1 MKGLYKKNELTF
13 ALLWI
18 GVYVVSLSLADGLS
32 ELIGI
37 EKLVT
42 AVVGLVMMLGLYIWV
57 LRNGLAETYG
67 FCRLK
72 RSAKEYLHF
81 IPLLLLVSVNLWW
94 GVQFRFTVLET
105 ALYVFSML
113 CVGFL
118 EELIFRGFLFKA
130 LSKDNLKQAIIISSV
145 TFGIGH
151 IVNLLNGAEFVPTM
165 LQICYAVAAGF
176 LFTYI
181 FYTSGSLWPCILAH
195 GGING
200 LSVFV
205 SDKAEMM
212 TSRLI
217 SAVFLCVLSVT
228 YSIYIVK
235 NIERKLGFTREGC

>member
-1 MKGLYKKNELTF
+1 MKGLYEKKELTF

-18 GVYVVSLSLADGLS
+18 GVYVVSFSLADGLS
-32 ELIGI
+32 ERIGI

-42 AVVGLVMMLGLYIWV
+42 AVVGLVLMMGLYIWV
-57 LRNGLAETYG
+57 LRNGLAEKYG

-72 RSAKEYLHF
+72 RDAKEYLYF
-81 IPLLLLVSVNLWW
+81 LPLALLVSVNLWW
-94 GVQFRFTVLET
+94 GVQFRFTALET

-145 TFGIGH
+145 TFGVGH

-200 LSVFV
+200 LSVFA
-205 SDKAEMM
+205 SDKAELVTNQMM
-212 TSRLI
+212 
-217 SAVFLCVLSVT
+217 SAGFLCVLSVA
-228 YSIYIVK
+228 YSAYIVK
-235 NIERKLGFTREGC
+235 TIERKSGSTRKSC

>member
-1 MKGLYKKNELTF
+1 MKSLYEKNELTF
-13 ALLWI
+13 ALIWI
-18 GVYVVSLSLADGLS
+18 GVYVVSFSLADSLS

-37 EKLVT
+37 EKSVT
-42 AVVGLVMMLGLYIWV
+42 AVVGLVLMLGLYIWV
-57 LRNGLAETYG
+57 LRNGLWEYYG

-72 RSAKEYLHF
+72 RDAKEYLYF
-81 IPLLLLVSVNLWW
+81 IPLVLLVSVNLWW
-94 GVQFRFTVLET
+94 GVQFRLSALET

-130 LSKDNLKQAIIISSV
+130 LCKDNLKQAIIISSV

-151 IVNLLNGAEFVPTM
+151 IVNLLNGAEVVPTM

-181 FYTSGSLWPCILAH
+181 FHSSGSLWPCILAH

-200 LSVFV
+200 LSVFA
-205 SDKAEMM
+205 SEKAELM
-212 TSRLI
+212 TNQI
-217 SAVFLCVLSVT
+217 IGAAFLCVLAVG
-228 YSIYIVK
+228 YSAYIV
-235 NIERKLGFTREGC
+235 RKTRFRNE

>member
-1 MKGLYKKNELTF
+1 MKRLYEKNELTF
-13 ALLWI
+13 ALVWI
-18 GVYVVSLSLADGLS
+18 GVYIVAFGFADRLS
-32 ELIGI
+32 ELLGI
-37 EKLVT
+37 EKIVT
-42 AVVGLVMMLGLYIWV
+42 AIVSLAMMLGLYIWV
-57 LRNGLAETYG
+57 LKNDLAERYG

-72 RSAKEYLHF
+72 RDAREYLHF

-94 GVQFRFTVLET
+94 GVQFRFTALET

-130 LSKDNLKQAIIISSV
+130 LIKDDLKQAIIISSV

-165 LQICYAVAAGF
+165 LQVCYAIAAGF

-195 GGING
+195 SGING
-200 LSVFV
+200 LSVFA
-205 SDKAEMM
+205 SDKAELM
-212 TSRLI
+212 TNRLI
-217 SAVFLCVLSVT
+217 GAAFLCVLSVA

-235 NIERKLGFTREGC
+235 TIKKLGSDPKGC

>member
-1 MKGLYKKNELTF
+1 MKRLYEKNELTF

-18 GVYVVSLSLADGLS
+18 GVYVVSFSLADGLS

-42 AVVGLVMMLGLYIWV
+42 AVVGPVLMLGLYIWV
-57 LRNGLAETYG
+57 LKNGLWEYYG

-72 RSAKEYLHF
+72 RDAKEYLYF
-81 IPLLLLVSVNLWW
+81 LPLLLLVSVNLWW
-94 GVQFRFTVLET
+94 GVQFRLSAVET

-130 LSKDNLKQAIIISSV
+130 LCKDNLKRAIIISSV

-151 IVNLLNGAEFVPTM
+151 IVNLLNGAAFVPTL
-165 LQICYAVAAGF
+165 LQVCYAVAIGF

-181 FYTSGSLWPCILAH
+181 FLTSGSLWPCILAH
-195 GGING
+195 GAVNG
-200 LSVFV
+200 LSVFAADTAELV
-205 SDKAEMM
+205 SNQ
-212 TSRLI
+212 I
-217 SAVFLCVLSVT
+217 IGAVFLIVLSVG
-228 YSIYIVK
+228 YSVYIV
-235 NIERKLGFTREGC
+235 RKIQSNLAS